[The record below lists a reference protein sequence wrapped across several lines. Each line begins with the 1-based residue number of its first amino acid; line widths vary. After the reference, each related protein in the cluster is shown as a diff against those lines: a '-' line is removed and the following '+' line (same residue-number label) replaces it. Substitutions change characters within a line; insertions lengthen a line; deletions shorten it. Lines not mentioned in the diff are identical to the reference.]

1 LDLPEEGIEHMHD
14 LIVSLL
20 FMGVLLVPM
29 IVLAE
34 APQED

>member
-1 LDLPEEGIEHMHD
+1 MSLPEEEIDMHD

-34 APQED
+34 EPRED